1 MKIVRKDSELEE
13 GTEEEKIFT
22 RKREN
27 RRESKKIGEI
37 EIRGKEKTGGRE
49 HDQQERKNGREGRDR
64 EGRGEKEKKRIEGKK
79 DNIFQAK
86 EKEKWTGNEKF
97 FFRENEKRR
106 GGVMGAKR
114 EERIKRGEDATGEEG
129 REKGRGWR

>member
-1 MKIVRKDSELEE
+1 MKMVRKDSELEE

-37 EIRGKEKTGGRE
+37 ETRGKEKTGGRE
-49 HDQQERKNGREGRDR
+49 HDQQERKNGVEI
-64 EGRGEKEKKRIEGKK
+64 GRGEKEKKRIEGKK

-114 EERIKRGEDATGEEG
+114 EERIKRGEDATEEEG
-129 REKGRGWR
+129 REKGRGGR

>member
-86 EKEKWTGNEKF
+86 E
-97 FFRENEKRR
+97 
-106 GGVMGAKR
+106 
-114 EERIKRGEDATGEEG
+114 
-129 REKGRGWR
+129 